1 MVVIFTPVTS
11 LQLKHIMKKIRYYIK
26 VEKLDD
32 FTECINNY
40 KILITYNGKSFDI
53 PFIENLRSPLR
64 EGYQYFIATLLHI
77 LNNIFL

>member
-1 MVVIFTPVTS
+1 M
-11 LQLKHIMKKIRYYIK
+11 MEKIRYYIE

-32 FTECINNY
+32 FIECINNY
-40 KILITYNGKSFDI
+40 KILITYNDKSFDI

-64 EGYQYFIATLLHI
+64 EGNQHLNVTLLHI